1 MILRISVRS
10 AALTQDGHMSF
21 VLDALASYVLDRT
34 SNVADSL
41 SRGPTAS
48 VPQQAVFVPPT
59 VRGPQGE
66 RTVAE
71 WTTLGNEPRVLLYG
85 DPGAGKTTLVNF
97 VAHHMARAF
106 LADHSGACPVLVA
119 ARTLPLSSGGAWE
132 QLVAAGWPHGDKEA
146 ARNAIVAAAKDGR
159 VHIFVD
165 GFDELADHA
174 RRRQV
179 ADLLKAV
186 LFEQPRLRMLV
197 SSRPVAGPDSL
208 AALLATW
215 TLLPFSL
222 DQAHALLSR
231 LTNIQDGPAFTQLL
245 GQKMLSSLTKNPLYL
260 RLLASYIMIGSS
272 EVPRSQARVFED
284 LTVALWV
291 HERARFVGPTKPL
304 SIEMFQ
310 RGMEVVAV
318 ALTSAGTATASTAML
333 ERILNEDAFGLFDPA
348 YTNTFLLYALE
359 RMVLLVKHG
368 PDALGF
374 EYRSFQEFYLGRA
387 LARDIAMLDRLPGTD
402 LSEPL
407 LFAAGLALDPVPAVL
422 AAYRRYGVLL
432 AAKCC
437 AQPQQQ
443 QQPAQEALL
452 RALLDDLGPELRE
465 PLRRLLPAVA
475 ETPPGI
481 AEDEADDVFAELSEL
496 WVNLPREEAS
506 ADARGRGLEQ
516 FAVTLFGGFF
526 ELVTVRHR
534 HQVAE
539 VDLICENHNV
549 DPFWMPFGGDVWI
562 ECKNTS
568 TKTSLEQVNVF
579 LGKLSGTRHRLGFFL
594 STSGFTKDAIARL
607 RQAGSSA
614 NSPLVAPISGEDVEV
629 LLARRME
636 FQRFFKDR
644 IRLVA

>member
-1 MILRISVRS
+1 
-10 AALTQDGHMSF
+10 MSF
-21 VLDALASYVLDRT
+21 VLDALAAYVLDRT

-41 SRGPTAS
+41 SRGPTAFVS
-48 VPQQAVFVPPT
+48 QRAVFVPPT

-66 RTVAE
+66 RTVTE

-85 DPGAGKTTLVNF
+85 DAGAGKTTLVNF

-106 LADHSGACPVLVA
+106 LADHSGPCPLLVA

-132 QLVAAGWPHGDKEA
+132 QLVAAGWPHRDDDA
-146 ARNAIVAAAKDGR
+146 ACNGIVAAAKDGR
-159 VHIFVD
+159 LYLFVD
-165 GFDELADHA
+165 GFDELTDYT

-179 ADLLKAV
+179 ASLLEAV
-186 LFEQPRLRMLV
+186 LVEQPRLGMLV

-208 AALLATW
+208 TNFLASW
-215 TLLPFSL
+215 TLLPFSR

-231 LTNIQDGPAFTQLL
+231 LTNVQAGTAFSEML
-245 GQKMLSSLTKNPLYL
+245 GQPMLSSLTTTPLYL
-260 RLLASYIMIGSS
+260 RLLASYIMIQGS

-284 LTVALWV
+284 LTVALWAY
-291 HERARFVGPTKPL
+291 ERARLVGSAKSLP
-304 SIEMFQ
+304 IEMFQ
-310 RGMEVVAV
+310 RGMELVAV
-318 ALTSAGTATASTAML
+318 ALTFAGTATASTAML
-333 ERILNEDAFGLFDPA
+333 EHILNEDAYGLFDSA
-348 YTNTFLLYALE
+348 YTNTFLSYALE
-359 RMVLLVKHG
+359 RMVLLVEHG

-407 LFAAGLALDPVPAVL
+407 LFAAGLALDPVAVVL

-432 AAKCC
+432 AARCC
-437 AQPQQQ
+437 EQPQQQ
-443 QQPAQEALL
+443 RQPAQEALL
-452 RALLDDLGPELRE
+452 RALLDDLGPELQE
-465 PLRRLLPAVA
+465 PLRRLLPAAA
-475 ETPPGI
+475 ETPPEI
-481 AEDEADDVFAELSEL
+481 AEDEADDIFSELSEL
-496 WVNLPREEAS
+496 WAKLPREEAS

-516 FAVTLFGGFF
+516 FAVTLFGSFF
-526 ELVTVRHR
+526 EVVTVRRR
-534 HQVAE
+534 HQVGE
-539 VDLICENHNV
+539 VDVICENHNL

-594 STSGFTKDAIARL
+594 STSGFTKDAMARL

-614 NSPLVAPISGEDVEV
+614 NSSLVAPISGEDVEV